1 MRCQTLEVYLMV
13 FTVKMESKP
22 FADLNKQ
29 KKKAKSRA
37 ALEKSEKKMK

>member
-13 FTVKMESKP
+13 FTVKLESKP
-22 FADLNKQ
+22 FTDFLKK
-29 KKKAKSRA
+29 KKKAKYRA

>member
-13 FTVKMESKP
+13 FTVKLESKP
-22 FADLNKQ
+22 FTDLKK
-29 KKKAKSRA
+29 KKKAKYRA